1 MPSSSHVLPPEDYDA
16 ITELVQPANHP
27 SVQVPKS
34 RNIMDLDSD
43 DDDDS
48 DD

>member
-1 MPSSSHVLPPEDYDA
+1 MPSSRHVLPPEDYDT
-16 ITELVQPANHP
+16 ITELAQPANHP
-27 SVQVPKS
+27 PVQVPKS
-34 RNIMDLDSD
+34 IMDLDSD